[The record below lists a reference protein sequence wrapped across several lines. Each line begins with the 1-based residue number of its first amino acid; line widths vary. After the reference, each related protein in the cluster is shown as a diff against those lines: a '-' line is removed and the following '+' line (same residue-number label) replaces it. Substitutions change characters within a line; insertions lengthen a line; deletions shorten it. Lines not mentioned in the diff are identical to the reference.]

1 MGGGMLKL
9 EPTEAQDVLLV
20 CHVTV
25 NGKLAQLA
33 EELDSLVRSGKEG
46 EAHLRADD
54 VILKECLGLTQK
66 ECHLLRSAADH
77 LRNRRY
83 TRSATA

>member
-1 MGGGMLKL
+1 MLKL

-54 VILKECLGLTQK
+54 VVLKQGIGLTEK
-66 ECHLLRSAADH
+66 DCRLLRSATDH
-77 LRNRRY
+77 LKNRRY
-83 TRSATA
+83 TRSATT